1 LFPFWSPDGRE
12 IGFFTTSQL
21 QKFDLGSGTV
31 QRVCPVDQARGGA
44 WSEDG
49 RIVFSRSFRGG
60 LWIVD
65 ADGGEPSPLTE
76 LDRTMHTS
84 HRWPFVVPGTR
95 SFLFSAVS
103 ARIEQAEHNAV
114 YIGSLDG
121 DGPPRQ
127 LLRSDYRVEYH
138 DGLLLHVRDGVLLAS
153 RADLD
158 RAEMIGSPTVIVPA
172 LAADLS
178 TWHGQFSASAT
189 GVLVFNR
196 MTSTSDASAPVGYSW
211 AVEGDRVS
219 AFNYSGRLTTTHG
232 TGLPI
237 LSMALSPDGFT
248 LALSVVSEQGT
259 PDIVLHPTA
268 WVFDRD
274 DPEVLDQQA
283 LAVLAPDVTR
293 LTFLDDAEVA
303 PVWSPGSD
311 EVAFRWD
318 GDADRPRGI
327 YRKRLGGG
335 SEVLVRDNK
344 GEDDWPDDWTSD
356 GKYLLI
362 VKGSLI
368 SSEKNDLWAVSL
380 EDGSEFPVVETPDP
394 DRDPRV
400 SPDGRWLA
408 YTQRGVAGGRRPR
421 PQVARLRRRRAHAA
435 LEPGRGRALLHHR
448 RRQPR
453 RRRRGHGSGPVLVRV
468 AARALPDA
476 VGHRAPVRRD
486 ARRQARSR
494 SLHVPRQ
501 RRGVRRADRGHPELA
516 ETARR
521 PGDAVSGRRASL
533 ATSCRVGRGRAPI
546 ASADVA
552 QGSRRL
558 SPRRRTSPPRPRRSA
573 RAAPRAGRDRRGRG
587 RWSSGPGRSASSGP
601 RSRRGCS
608 RCPPAA

>member
-1 LFPFWSPDGRE
+1 
-12 IGFFTTSQL
+12 
-21 QKFDLGSGTV
+21 
-31 QRVCPVDQARGGA
+31 
-44 WSEDG
+44 
-49 RIVFSRSFRGG
+49 
-60 LWIVD
+60 
-65 ADGGEPSPLTE
+65 
-76 LDRTMHTS
+76 
-84 HRWPFVVPGTR
+84 
-95 SFLFSAVS
+95 
-103 ARIEQAEHNAV
+103 
-114 YIGSLDG
+114 
-121 DGPPRQ
+121 PRQ

-368 SSEKNDLWAVSL
+368 TSEKNDLWAVSL

-408 YTQRGVAGGRRPR
+408 YTQRESGRSSVYVVPFPPGWPEGGDLDRKWRVSDAGGRMPR
-421 PQVARLRRRRAHAA
+421 WSRDGDELFYITDAGNLAAVDVDTEADPFSFGSPRELFPTPWDTGRRYDVTPDDKQGRAHFMF
-435 LEPGRGRALLHHR
+435 LDSVE
-448 RRQPR
+448 
-453 RRRRGHGSGPVLVRV
+453 
-468 AARALPDA
+468 
-476 VGHRAPVRRD
+476 
-486 ARRQARSR
+486 
-494 SLHVPRQ
+494 
-501 RRGVRRADRGHPELA
+501 
-516 ETARR
+516 
-521 PGDAVSGRRASL
+521 ASD
-533 ATSCRVGRGRAPI
+533 API
-546 ASADVA
+546 AVILNW
-552 QGSRRL
+552 QRL
-558 SPRRRTSPPRPRRSA
+558 LGEQAKR
-573 RAAPRAGRDRRGRG
+573 
-587 RWSSGPGRSASSGP
+587 
-601 RSRRGCS
+601 
-608 RCPPAA
+608 